1 MLSDLVRTVVQRV
14 LRDKI
19 LLGLLI
25 VGILGVWVGGM
36 TMGDDKDKPD
46 DKKQAAAEKDAG
58 PTNQPSIQPK
68 LAADFVSWWLRGAMD
83 YNAASASE
91 SHQQAVKWV
100 TPEAGRSFV
109 GAFWTNDIADAVL
122 TQRMVAGFQQT
133 SIAPIAIN
141 KDGSVVVGVSGTMVV
156 QAGGPPQTQP
166 FAAAFLVREE
176 KDGLRI
182 AGIDA
187 KSGLLPGSQVF

>member
-1 MLSDLVRTVVQRV
+1 MLSDVVRAVVQRV

-25 VGILGVWVGGM
+25 VAILGVFVGGM
-36 TMGDDKDKPD
+36 TMSDDKSDAKKEASADKAND
-46 DKKQAAAEKDAG
+46 QAI
-58 PTNQPSIQPK
+58 QPSVQPK
-68 LAADFVSWWLRGAMD
+68 LAADFVAWWLKGAMD

-100 TPEAGRSFV
+100 TPDAGRSFV
-109 GAFWTNDIADAVL
+109 GAFWTNEIAEAVQ
-122 TQRMVAGFQQT
+122 TGRMVAGFQPT
-133 SIAPIAIN
+133 AVAPIAVN
-141 KDGSVVVGVSGTMVV
+141 RDGSIVIGVNGTMVV
-156 QAGGPPQTQP
+156 QAGGPPSTQP
-166 FAAAFLVREE
+166 FAAAFLVRQE

>member
-25 VGILGVWVGGM
+25 VAILGVWVGGM
-36 TMGDDKDKPD
+36 TMSDDKDD
-46 DKKQAAAEKDAG
+46 AKKAASGEKATEQAV
-58 PTNQPSIQPK
+58 QPSVQPK
-68 LAADFVSWWLRGAMD
+68 LAAEFVSWWLRGVMD

-109 GAFWTNDIADAVL
+109 GAFWTNEIADSVL
-122 TQRMVAGFQQT
+122 TGRMVAGFQPT
-133 SIAPIAIN
+133 AVAPIAVN
-141 KDGSVVVGVSGTMVV
+141 KDGSIVVGVNGTMVV
-156 QAGGPPQTQP
+156 QAGGPPSTQP
-166 FAAAFLVREE
+166 FAAAFLVRQE
-176 KDGLRI
+176 KDGLRV